1 MKGIIFLPVFGLLED
16 EPALEKLSSIFKEKI
31 LPVPSNEIAKEGGV
45 LNCISWN
52 IIKPVTPYDDLE
64 KEIDRDILCMGLE

>member
-1 MKGIIFLPVFGLLED
+1 MVVGCIACSTASQWG
-16 EPALEKLSSIFKEKI
+16 
-31 LPVPSNEIAKEGGV
+31 VPSNEIAKEGGV